1 MDVKIKNGG
10 FTFETSHFSVYT
22 LIEESLKKEIMLVV
36 LSALLFA
43 GVLIYL
49 RKRRKNKL

>member
-1 MDVKIKNGG
+1 M
-10 FTFETSHFSVYT
+10 
-22 LIEESLKKEIMLVV
+22 IEESLKKEIMLVV

-49 RKRRKNKL
+49 RKEEKINCKALCNKKNVLNQVSKAQI